1 MGDRKIS
8 YKILITGVGSYLPI
22 NKYSNESLSN
32 FVDTSDEWISKRSG
46 IKNRHF
52 VAENE
57 KTSDM
62 AFFAANKALKNAQL
76 SKNDIDLIVLATTTP
91 DNTFPSTATLVQ
103 KKLNISAVSF
113 DIQAVCA
120 GFVFALSVAK
130 SMMLDGNYKNCL
142 VIGADS
148 MSKLL
153 DWQDRTTSVLFGDG
167 AGAVILQR
175 FENLHNKYDDWGI
188 LSNIIYSDGK
198 FYDLLK
204 TNGGVSSSQKT
215 GFIEMD
221 GREVF
226 KHAVEKLS
234 SSIEKALFTSNKNI
248 DELDYLVPHQANQRI
263 ILAVADRLKIDVS
276 KVISTVK
283 DHGNTSAASIP
294 LALENAIASNKIFNG
309 NLIGL
314 NAIGGGLSWGASII
328 RIGKPNIL

>member
-1 MGDRKIS
+1 M
-8 YKILITGVGSYLPI
+8 ITGVGSYLPI
-22 NKYSNESLSN
+22 NKCSNEHLSN

-52 VAENE
+52 VTDNE

-62 AFFAANKALKNAQL
+62 SFFAANKAIENAEI
-76 SKNDIDLIVLATTTP
+76 SKKDIDLIVLATTTP

-103 KKLNISAVSF
+103 KKLEINAVSF

-130 SMMLDGNYKNCL
+130 SMMTEGNYKNCL

-153 DWQDRTTSVLFGDG
+153 DWNDRSTSVLFGDG
-167 AGAVILQR
+167 AGAVILQK
-175 FENLHNKYDDWGI
+175 FENTECKYDDWGI
-188 LSNIIYSDGK
+188 LSNVIHSDGQ

-204 TNGGVSSSQKT
+204 TNGGVSTNQKV
-215 GFIEMD
+215 GFIEME
-221 GREVF
+221 GKEVF
-226 KHAVEKLS
+226 KHAVDKLS
-234 SSIEKALFTSNKNI
+234 SSLEEALIASNKNI

-263 ILAVADRLKIDVS
+263 ILAVADRMKIDIS
-276 KVISTVK
+276 KVVSTVK

-294 LALENAIASNKIFNG
+294 LALENAINSNKILNG
-309 NLIGL
+309 NLIGIQ
-314 NAIGGGLSWGASII
+314 AIGGGLSWGASII
-328 RIGKPNIL
+328 RIGKPKNL

>member
-1 MGDRKIS
+1 M
-8 YKILITGVGSYLPI
+8 GSYLPI
-22 NKYSNESLSN
+22 NKCSNEHLSN

-52 VAENE
+52 VTDNE

-62 AFFAANKALKNAQL
+62 SFFAANKAIENAEI
-76 SKNDIDLIVLATTTP
+76 SKKDIDLIVLATTTP

-103 KKLNISAVSF
+103 KKLEINAVSF

-130 SMMLDGNYKNCL
+130 SMMTEGNYKNCL

-153 DWQDRTTSVLFGDG
+153 DWNDRSTSVLFGDG
-167 AGAVILQR
+167 AGAVILQK
-175 FENLHNKYDDWGI
+175 FENTECKYDDWGI
-188 LSNIIYSDGK
+188 LSNVIHSDGQ

-204 TNGGVSSSQKT
+204 TNGGVSTNQKV
-215 GFIEMD
+215 GFIEME
-221 GREVF
+221 GKEVF
-226 KHAVEKLS
+226 KHAVDKLS
-234 SSIEKALFTSNKNI
+234 SSLEEALIASNKNI

-263 ILAVADRLKIDVS
+263 ILAVADRMKIDLS
-276 KVISTVK
+276 KVVSTVK

-294 LALENAIASNKIFNG
+294 LALENAINSNKILNG
-309 NLIGL
+309 NLIGIQ
-314 NAIGGGLSWGASII
+314 AIGGGLSWGASII
-328 RIGKPNIL
+328 RIGKPKNL